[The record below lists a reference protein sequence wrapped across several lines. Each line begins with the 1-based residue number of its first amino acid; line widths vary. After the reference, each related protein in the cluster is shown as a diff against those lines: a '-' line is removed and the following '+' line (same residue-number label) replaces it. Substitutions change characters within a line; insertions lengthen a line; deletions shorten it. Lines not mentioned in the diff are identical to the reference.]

1 MEIRRDIIEQFK
13 AWKNTPERKPI
24 LLKGARQI
32 GKTWAME
39 TFGREAFD
47 YYVKFDFDR
56 QPELKSVFQISK
68 NPERIIKELALYTE
82 VPIIAGQTL
91 IIFDEIQE
99 CEEALNSLKYFYEDA
114 PRYHIIAAGS
124 LLGVAVKR
132 RSMTVPVGKVNM
144 IRMYPVTFREFLR
157 AADERTFQ
165 YIEDLHTAERL
176 PEIILNKLKTEYR
189 RYLICGGMPEAVI
202 SLLDNKGMEAVE
214 QVLQDILDLYEL
226 DFSKYATPRD
236 IPRIHAI
243 WHSLPSQLAK
253 ENRKFIYKVIKQGA
267 RSKDYE
273 DALLWLED
281 AGMIYRTFNI
291 TKPALP
297 LSAYEET
304 TAFKVYACDC
314 GLLRRLARLPATVIL
329 NPNANY
335 TEFKGSMAENAVLQS
350 IIPLL
355 NNDIPHY
362 WSPDSRAEIEFVIQW
377 GENIIPVEV
386 KAENCINGRSL
397 SVYTERYK
405 PTKRIRFSF
414 LNLQY
419 NQGLLSCPTPM
430 ADWFYRFLP
439 EVQE

>member
-114 PRYHIIAAGS
+114 PQYHIIAAGS

-350 IIPLL
+350 IKPLL

-362 WSPDSRAEIEFVIQW
+362 WSPDSRAEIEFIIQW
-377 GENIIPVEV
+377 GENIIPIEV

>member
-114 PRYHIIAAGS
+114 PQYHIIAAGS

-314 GLLRRLARLPATVIL
+314 GLLRRMARLPATVIL

-350 IIPLL
+350 IKPLL

-362 WSPDSRAEIEFVIQW
+362 WSPDSRAEIEFIIQW
-377 GENIIPVEV
+377 GENIIPIEV

>member
-114 PRYHIIAAGS
+114 PQYHIIAAGS

-362 WSPDSRAEIEFVIQW
+362 WSPDSRAEIEFIIQW
-377 GENIIPVEV
+377 GENIIPIEV

>member
-114 PRYHIIAAGS
+114 PQYHIIAAGS

-297 LSAYEET
+297 LSAYKET

-314 GLLRRLARLPATVIL
+314 GLLRRMARLPATVIL

-350 IIPLL
+350 IKPLL

-362 WSPDSRAEIEFVIQW
+362 WSPDSRAEIEFIIQW
-377 GENIIPVEV
+377 GENIIPIEV